1 MNIRNKSISY
11 LFFGLTLLLSYGWI
25 QINNNNSNSDYKQ
38 NSFSKVVKTRHIKT
52 SSYISDNQYKIDI
65 LHYDLKIELQPEIKL
80 LIGHAELKGI
90 ILDNQLKQIDLNFYD
105 NMKIN
110 SIYLNGK
117 KVDYKNNKTRLSIFN
132 KNSIKDTFIV
142 SIDYEGTPKK
152 LGLSS
157 FVFGRINGKYLTYS
171 LNEPEYASTWFP
183 CNDIPSDKAMLDIS
197 IKSDSSK
204 VSVSNGIL
212 VNKSTEGYKRTYHWK
227 TLYPI
232 STYLICLYSSDF
244 AEFNDTYI
252 SVSSDTMPLNYY
264 VLPERLESAKKDWL
278 PHKDYIKVFEQLF
291 GDYPFIKEKYGVAE
305 FLWQMGAMEHQTI
318 TGIGTNFVDGE
329 GYNYDIYVH
338 ELAHQ
343 WWGDAVG
350 PATWADIWLNEGFAT
365 YSEALFEERV
375 NGKHALKEK
384 MIEQFYDNSD
394 GTLYSP
400 GEDLFSSKVYNKG
413 AWVLHMLRWEI
424 GDTNFFS
431 LLKKYYQAFKYK
443 NASTEDFK
451 NLAENISGKNLDKF
465 FKQWVYQGEGI
476 LKLDY
481 WWKAK
486 KTSDG
491 YLLDITVEQ
500 VQKEYPLYQ
509 FPLEIKIMYQQDA
522 LSFTKKFEI
531 NSKVFSTQIK
541 LNKYPNDIIIDP
553 HKWLLAKIHD
563 RNSYE

>member
-1 MNIRNKSISY
+1 MNISNKSISY
-11 LFFGLTLLLSYGWI
+11 LLFGLTLLLSYGWI
-25 QINNNNSNSDYKQ
+25 QINSNSNSDYKQ
-38 NSFSKVVKTRHIKT
+38 NSFLKIVKTKHIKT
-52 SSYISDNQYKIDI
+52 SSYVSDNQYKIDV

-110 SIYLNGK
+110 SIYLNGE

-183 CNDIPSDKAMLDIS
+183 CNDVPSDKAMLDIS

-204 VSVSNGIL
+204 VSISNGVLI
-212 VNKSTEGYKRTYHWK
+212 NKITEGNKRTYHWK

-244 AEFNDTYI
+244 AQFNDTYI
-252 SVSSDTMPLNYY
+252 SVNNDTMPLNYY
-264 VLPERLESAKKDWL
+264 VLPERFESAKKDWL

-329 GYNYDIYVH
+329 GYNYDIYIH

-350 PATWADIWLNEGFAT
+350 PATWDDIWLNEGFAT

-375 NGKHALKEK
+375 NGKQALKEK

-431 LLKKYYQAFKYK
+431 LLKKYYQTFKYK

-481 WWKAK
+481 RWKAK

-500 VQKEYPLYQ
+500 VQKEYSVYQ
-509 FPLEIKIMYQQDA
+509 FPLEIKILYQHDA

-541 LNKYPNDIIIDP
+541 LDKYPNDIIIDP
-553 HKWLLAKIHD
+553 HNWLLSKIHD
-563 RNSYE
+563 RNFYE